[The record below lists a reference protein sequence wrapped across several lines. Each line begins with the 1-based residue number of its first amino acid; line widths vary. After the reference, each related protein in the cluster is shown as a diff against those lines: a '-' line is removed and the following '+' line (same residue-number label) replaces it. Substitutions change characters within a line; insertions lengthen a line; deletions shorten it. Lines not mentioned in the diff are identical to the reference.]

1 MDTLDI
7 LTDFIDK
14 ALLVVGALFVFVKI
28 LPTISRRRAIMTL
41 DDIFRENK
49 ELPYVSSVPWGKK
62 KYEKA
67 IHAKQVS
74 QSVWYGTVT
83 QGKRTI
89 GRWIWDTNRFFSP
102 VFISSIAKVNGKP
115 KRYTKLPV
123 CEAIKKMILAEI
135 EKQKEERNNAE
146 KTA

>member
-1 MDTLDI
+1 
-7 LTDFIDK
+7 
-14 ALLVVGALFVFVKI
+14 
-28 LPTISRRRAIMTL
+28 MTL
-41 DDIFRENK
+41 DDIFRGNK

-74 QSVWYGTVT
+74 QYIWCGTVT
-83 QGKRTI
+83 QKKRTV

-102 VFISSIAKVNGKP
+102 VFISSIAKINGKP

-123 CEAIKKMILAEI
+123 CEAIKKLVLAEI
-135 EKQKEERNNAE
+135 KEQKEVEANNKEIA
-146 KTA
+146 

>member
-1 MDTLDI
+1 
-7 LTDFIDK
+7 
-14 ALLVVGALFVFVKI
+14 
-28 LPTISRRRAIMTL
+28 MTL
-41 DDIFRENK
+41 DDIFEENK
-49 ELPYVSSVPWGKK
+49 ELPSVSSVPWGKK

-74 QSVWYGTVT
+74 QSVWCGTVM
-83 QGKRTI
+83 QGKRTV

-123 CEAIKKMILAEI
+123 CEAIKKMVRVEI
-135 EKQKEERNNAE
+135 KKQEEANNAE

>member
-1 MDTLDI
+1 
-7 LTDFIDK
+7 
-14 ALLVVGALFVFVKI
+14 
-28 LPTISRRRAIMTL
+28 MTL
-41 DDIFRENK
+41 NDIFEENK
-49 ELPYVSSVPWGKK
+49 ELPYISSVPWGKK

-74 QSVWYGTVT
+74 QSIWCGPVM

-115 KRYTKLPV
+115 KRYTKLPI
-123 CEAIKKMILAEI
+123 CEAIKKLVLAEI
-135 EKQKEERNNAE
+135 EKQKKEGEANDKE
-146 KTA
+146 TA

>member
-1 MDTLDI
+1 
-7 LTDFIDK
+7 
-14 ALLVVGALFVFVKI
+14 
-28 LPTISRRRAIMTL
+28 MTL

-49 ELPYVSSVPWGKK
+49 ELPYVSSVPWGKEEYK
-62 KYEKA
+62 KA

-83 QGKRTI
+83 QKKRTV

-123 CEAIKKMILAEI
+123 CEAIKKMVRVEI
-135 EKQKEERNNAE
+135 KKQEEANNAE

>member
-1 MDTLDI
+1 
-7 LTDFIDK
+7 
-14 ALLVVGALFVFVKI
+14 
-28 LPTISRRRAIMTL
+28 MTL
-41 DDIFRENK
+41 DDIFEENK
-49 ELPYVSSVPWGKK
+49 KTPYVSSVPWGKK

-74 QSVWYGTVT
+74 QSIWYGTVT
-83 QGKRTI
+83 QKKRTV

-123 CEAIKKMILAEI
+123 CEAIKKMVLAEI
-135 EKQKEERNNAE
+135 EKQEEANNAKE
-146 KTA
+146 TA

>member
-1 MDTLDI
+1 
-7 LTDFIDK
+7 
-14 ALLVVGALFVFVKI
+14 
-28 LPTISRRRAIMTL
+28 MTL
-41 DDIFRENK
+41 DDICEENK
-49 ELPYVSSVPWGKK
+49 ELPYISSVPLGKK

-74 QSVWYGTVT
+74 QSVWCGTVM
-83 QGKRTI
+83 QGKRTV

-123 CEAIKKMILAEI
+123 CEAIKKMVLAEI
-135 EKQKEERNNAE
+135 EKQKKEVEANDKE
-146 KTA
+146 TA

>member
-1 MDTLDI
+1 
-7 LTDFIDK
+7 
-14 ALLVVGALFVFVKI
+14 
-28 LPTISRRRAIMTL
+28 MTL
-41 DDIFRENK
+41 DDIFEENK
-49 ELPYVSSVPWGKK
+49 ELPYISSVPWGKK

-74 QSVWYGTVT
+74 QSIWYGTVT
-83 QGKRTI
+83 QKKRTV

-123 CEAIKKMILAEI
+123 CEAIKKMVLAEI
-135 EKQKEERNNAE
+135 EKQEEVNNAKE
-146 KTA
+146 TA

>member
-1 MDTLDI
+1 
-7 LTDFIDK
+7 
-14 ALLVVGALFVFVKI
+14 
-28 LPTISRRRAIMTL
+28 MTL
-41 DDIFRENK
+41 DGIFRENK

-74 QSVWYGTVT
+74 QSVWCGTVM
-83 QGKRTI
+83 QGKRTV

-123 CEAIKKMILAEI
+123 CEAIKKMVRVEI
-135 EKQKEERNNAE
+135 KKQEEANNAE

>member
-1 MDTLDI
+1 
-7 LTDFIDK
+7 
-14 ALLVVGALFVFVKI
+14 
-28 LPTISRRRAIMTL
+28 MTL
-41 DDIFRENK
+41 NDIFEENK

-74 QSVWYGTVT
+74 QSVWCGTVIQKKKT
-83 QGKRTI
+83 V

-102 VFISSIAKVNGKP
+102 VFISSIDKVNGKP

-123 CEAIKKMILAEI
+123 CEAIKKMVLAEI
-135 EKQKEERNNAE
+135 EKQKKEGEANDKE
-146 KTA
+146 TA